1 MKVRE
6 ATLSGRARPLWV
18 AAEGAVTLGLV
29 LLLFVAH
36 QLWWTNRQAQEG
48 AAREV
53 AALERAWAEEA
64 RPERA
69 WAVRAEGSDG
79 GDGGGKGGAG
89 SVGSGVVRA
98 YAVLVIPRLRLRA
111 PVVEGVGRAEVLDKG
126 FVGHYPG
133 TALPGRPGNLALAGH
148 RTTHGEPFRHLDR
161 LDTGDEVRV
170 ETRDAVHTYVVDSTL
185 PQTAPGD
192 GGVLRPVPR
201 SDVRPSYGYREPGH
215 YLTLTTCTPAYTS
228 TYRLVVWGKLRS
240 VRLR

>member
-1 MKVRE
+1 MKVPRSV
-6 ATLSGRARPLWV
+6 SGRVRPLWI
-18 AAEGAVTLGLV
+18 AAECAVTLGLV

-48 AAREV
+48 AVREV
-53 AALERAWAEEA
+53 AALERTWAH
-64 RPERA
+64 
-69 WAVRAEGSDG
+69 
-79 GDGGGKGGAG
+79 GGAE
-89 SVGSGVVRA
+89 SPAHAQA
-98 YAVLVIPRLRLRA
+98 YAVLVIPRLHLRA
-111 PVVEGVGRAEVLDKG
+111 PVAEGVGRAEVLDKG
-126 FVGHYPG
+126 YVGHYPG
-133 TALPGRPGNLALAGH
+133 TAQPGRPGNLALAGH

-161 LDTGDEVRV
+161 LEAGDEIRV

-201 SDVRPSYGYREPGH
+201 SEVRPSYGYRERGH

>member
-1 MKVRE
+1 MKVPRSV
-6 ATLSGRARPLWV
+6 SGRVRPLWI

-48 AAREV
+48 AVREV
-53 AALERAWAEEA
+53 AALERTWAH
-64 RPERA
+64 
-69 WAVRAEGSDG
+69 
-79 GDGGGKGGAG
+79 GGAE
-89 SVGSGVVRA
+89 SPAHAQA
-98 YAVLVIPRLRLRA
+98 YAVLVIPRLHLRA
-111 PVVEGVGRAEVLDKG
+111 PVAEGVGRAEVLDKG
-126 FVGHYPG
+126 YVGHYPG
-133 TALPGRPGNLALAGH
+133 TAQPGRPGNLALAGH

-161 LDTGDEVRV
+161 LEAGDEIRV
-170 ETRDAVHTYVVDSTL
+170 ETHDAVHTYVVDSTL

-201 SDVRPSYGYREPGH
+201 SEVRPSYGYRERGH

>member
-1 MKVRE
+1 MKVPRSV
-6 ATLSGRARPLWV
+6 SGRVRPLWI
-18 AAEGAVTLGLV
+18 AAECAVTLGLV

-48 AAREV
+48 AVREV
-53 AALERAWAEEA
+53 AALERTWAH
-64 RPERA
+64 
-69 WAVRAEGSDG
+69 
-79 GDGGGKGGAG
+79 GGAE
-89 SVGSGVVRA
+89 SPAHARA
-98 YAVLVIPRLRLRA
+98 YAVLVIPRLHLRA
-111 PVVEGVGRAEVLDKG
+111 PVAEGVGRAEVLDKG
-126 FVGHYPG
+126 YVGHYPG
-133 TALPGRPGNLALAGH
+133 TAQPGRPGNLALAGH

-161 LDTGDEVRV
+161 LEAGDEIRV

-201 SDVRPSYGYREPGH
+201 SEVRPSYGYRERGH

>member
-1 MKVRE
+1 MKVPGS
-6 ATLSGRARPLWV
+6 LSGRARPLWV
-18 AAEGAVTLGLV
+18 AAECAVTLGLV

-53 AALERAWAEEA
+53 AALERAWAEAA
-64 RPERA
+64 RTERA
-69 WAVRAEGSDG
+69 WTVRTHRTQ
-79 GDGGGKGGAG
+79 G
-89 SVGSGVVRA
+89 SVGPGSVQAVQA
-98 YAVLVIPRLRLRA
+98 YAVLVIPRLHLRA
-111 PVVEGVGRAEVLDKG
+111 PVAEGVGRAEVLDKG

-133 TALPGRPGNLALAGH
+133 TAQPGRPGNLALAGH

-161 LDTGDEVRV
+161 LETGDEVRV
-170 ETRDAVHTYVVDSTL
+170 ETRDAVLTYVVDSTL

>member
-1 MKVRE
+1 MKVPRSV
-6 ATLSGRARPLWV
+6 SGRVRPLWI

-48 AAREV
+48 AVREV
-53 AALERAWAEEA
+53 AALERTWAH
-64 RPERA
+64 
-69 WAVRAEGSDG
+69 
-79 GDGGGKGGAG
+79 GGAE
-89 SVGSGVVRA
+89 SPAHAQA
-98 YAVLVIPRLRLRA
+98 YAVLVIPRIHLRA
-111 PVVEGVGRAEVLDKG
+111 PVAEGVGRAEVLDKG
-126 FVGHYPG
+126 YVGHYPG
-133 TALPGRPGNLALAGH
+133 TAQPGRPGNLALAGH

-161 LDTGDEVRV
+161 LKAGDEIRV

-201 SDVRPSYGYREPGH
+201 SEVRPSYGYRERGH

>member
-1 MKVRE
+1 MKVPG
-6 ATLSGRARPLWV
+6 AVSGRVRPLWV
-18 AAEGAVTLGLV
+18 AAECAVTLGLV

-36 QLWWTNRQAQEG
+36 QLWWTNRQAQQG

-53 AALERAWAEEA
+53 SALERAWAEGA
-64 RPERA
+64 AVGPGPDRA
-69 WAVRAEGSDG
+69 H
-79 GDGGGKGGAG
+79 
-89 SVGSGVVRA
+89 
-98 YAVLVIPRLRLRA
+98 AVLVIPRLRLRA

-133 TALPGRPGNLALAGH
+133 TARPGRPGNLALAGH

-161 LDTGDEVRV
+161 LEAGDEVRV

-192 GGVLRPVPR
+192 SGVLRPVPR
-201 SDVRPSYGYREPGH
+201 SDVRPSYGYRERGH

>member
-1 MKVRE
+1 MKVPR
-6 ATLSGRARPLWV
+6 SVVGRVRPLWI
-18 AAEGAVTLGLV
+18 AAECAVTLGLV

-53 AALERAWAEEA
+53 AALERTWAH
-64 RPERA
+64 
-69 WAVRAEGSDG
+69 
-79 GDGGGKGGAG
+79 GGAE
-89 SVGSGVVRA
+89 SPARTRA
-98 YAVLVIPRLRLRA
+98 YAVLVIPRIHLRA
-111 PVVEGVGRAEVLDKG
+111 PVAEGVGRAEVLDKG
-126 FVGHYPG
+126 YVGHYPG
-133 TALPGRPGNLALAGH
+133 TARPGRPGNLALAGH

-161 LDTGDEVRV
+161 LEAGDEIRV
-170 ETRDAVHTYVVDSTL
+170 ETRDAVHTYVVDRTL

-201 SDVRPSYGYREPGH
+201 SEVRPSYGYRERGH